1 MKKRRLQLKR
11 RRSQKRYN
19 NRFRLFV
26 VLSIINVLLL
36 VFTILLLPAALNS
49 PDKAKKPSLLGV
61 RSITVE
67 GNTQYD
73 NNAIIA
79 ISEIRVGQSVFSINE
94 GQAVKKIKKTF
105 SYVEDVSIDVGVSRN
120 VVIRITEAEE
130 MGAVY
135 AGGNWIVVDSD
146 GVGLLRLPIESERP
160 LRRLYLKGAQTVSD
174 ELGKQVLSDRSLAII
189 SEIFQAF
196 ELYEL
201 GNVNEI
207 DMTNLSDIRVNWK
220 NQIVIALGNDSNLTY
235 EIAVAAATIPKVLD
249 RHGASASG
257 VLNISQYSDKTIET
271 PAIIFTP
278 S

>member
-1 MKKRRLQLKR
+1 MKKRRLQLKNKNSQR
-11 RRSQKRYN
+11 RPN

-36 VFTILLLPAALNS
+36 VFTVLLLPAALNS
-49 PDKAKKPSLLGV
+49 PNKADKPSFLGV

-79 ISEIRVGQSVFSINE
+79 ISGIRVGQSVFSVSE
-94 GQAVKKIKKTF
+94 GQAAKKIKKTF
-105 SYVEDVSIDVGVSRN
+105 SYVEEVSVDVGISRN

-146 GVGLLRLPIESERP
+146 GIGLLRLPIESERP

-174 ELGKQVLSDRSLAII
+174 ELGEQVLSDRSLAIV

-257 VLNISQYSDKTIET
+257 VLNVSQYSDKTIET